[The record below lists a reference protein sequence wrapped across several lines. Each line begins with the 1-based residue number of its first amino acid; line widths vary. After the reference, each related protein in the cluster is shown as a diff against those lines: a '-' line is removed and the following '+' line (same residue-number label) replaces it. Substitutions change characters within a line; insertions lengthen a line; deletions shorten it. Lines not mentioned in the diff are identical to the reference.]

1 MVKINIKK
9 YSRSNVNEADPTDT
23 EASVDYTDTIS
34 APKRRGRPKKV
45 TILDQQVDDEPVEP
59 QFAYQSPK
67 GIVAKNSQREL
78 EPVLEP
84 QSYELEPLEAENEDI
99 SNDPFLDDLNNE
111 NFQEPP
117 SEKEQKLQEKEYKEQ
132 AKIHKKNQLKEQKVN
147 SIFETSD
154 LFDETGTEIIGRD
167 RRVII
172 NKLNQYRS
180 LFPKELSKFKV
191 KKGASIDELQAYL
204 QEMSTIVECS
214 SYDNFLS
221 DSIIQTVK
229 LIEGATQPTR
239 YDISGCADMLKAN
252 PQFNNLLKQLYVKYN
267 VFSKIPPEIQMVLL
281 VSTTAYIC
289 INKNKNKASLTN
301 YLNTPMQ

>member
-45 TILDQQVDDEPVEP
+45 TILDQQVDDEPQEP
-59 QFAYQSPK
+59 Q
-67 GIVAKNSQREL
+67 L

-84 QSYELEPLEAENEDI
+84 QSYEFEPLEAENEDI

-117 SEKEQKLQEKEYKEQ
+117 SEKEQKLQEKEFKEQ

-191 KKGASIDELQAYL
+191 KKGASVDELQAYL

>member
-9 YSRSNVNEADPTDT
+9 YSRSNVNEPDPTDT

-45 TILDQQVDDEPVEP
+45 TILDQQVDDEPQEP

-84 QSYELEPLEAENEDI
+84 HSYELEPLEAENEDI

-172 NKLNQYRS
+172 NKLNQDRS
-180 LFPKELSKFKV
+180 LFPKE
-191 KKGASIDELQAYL
+191 
-204 QEMSTIVECS
+204 
-214 SYDNFLS
+214 
-221 DSIIQTVK
+221 
-229 LIEGATQPTR
+229 
-239 YDISGCADMLKAN
+239 
-252 PQFNNLLKQLYVKYN
+252 
-267 VFSKIPPEIQMVLL
+267 
-281 VSTTAYIC
+281 
-289 INKNKNKASLTN
+289 
-301 YLNTPMQ
+301 

>member
-9 YSRSNVNEADPTDT
+9 YSRSNVNEPDPTDT

-45 TILDQQVDDEPVEP
+45 TILDQQVDDEPAEP
-59 QFAYQSPK
+59 QF
-67 GIVAKNSQREL
+67 

-84 QSYELEPLEAENEDI
+84 QSYEFEPLEAENEDI

-117 SEKEQKLQEKEYKEQ
+117 SEKEQKLQEKEFKEQ

-191 KKGASIDELQAYL
+191 KKGASVDELQAYL

-289 INKNKNKASLTN
+289 VNKNKNKASLTN

>member
-9 YSRSNVNEADPTDT
+9 YSRSNVNEPDPTDT

-45 TILDQQVDDEPVEP
+45 TILDQQVDDEPQEP
-59 QFAYQSPK
+59 QF
-67 GIVAKNSQREL
+67 

-84 QSYELEPLEAENEDI
+84 QSYEFEPLEAENEDI

-229 LIEGATQPTR
+229 LIEGATQRTR

>member
-9 YSRSNVNEADPTDT
+9 YSRSNVNEPDPTDT

-45 TILDQQVDDEPVEP
+45 TILDQQVDDEPQEP
-59 QFAYQSPK
+59 QF
-67 GIVAKNSQREL
+67 

-84 QSYELEPLEAENEDI
+84 QSYEFEPLEAENEDI

>member
-45 TILDQQVDDEPVEP
+45 TILDQQVDDEPQEP
-59 QFAYQSPK
+59 QF
-67 GIVAKNSQREL
+67 

-84 QSYELEPLEAENEDI
+84 QSYEFEPLEAENEDI

-117 SEKEQKLQEKEYKEQ
+117 SEKEQKLQEKEFKEQ